1 MLKYVSVLFYAL
13 RQINLAMSDL
23 FLGMDFFFFPVEFLL
38 FTFIITITFPKT
50 LKAQLVK
57 CFQVWHAKRWFI
69 SPSQVADCDGVY
81 RAGFC

>member
-1 MLKYVSVLFYAL
+1 MLKYVFVLFSAL

-23 FLGMDFFFFPVEFLL
+23 FLKMDYFFIFF
-38 FTFIITITFPKT
+38 FTFITTITFPKT
-50 LKAQLVK
+50 LKAKLVK
-57 CFQVWHAKRWFI
+57 CFQERHAKRWFI

>member
-1 MLKYVSVLFYAL
+1 MLKYVFVLFSAL
-13 RQINLAMSDL
+13 RQINLAMSDSL
-23 FLGMDFFFFPVEFLL
+23 LKMDFFFPVEFLL

-50 LKAQLVK
+50 LKAKSVM
-57 CFQVWHAKRWFI
+57 CFKVWHAKRWFI